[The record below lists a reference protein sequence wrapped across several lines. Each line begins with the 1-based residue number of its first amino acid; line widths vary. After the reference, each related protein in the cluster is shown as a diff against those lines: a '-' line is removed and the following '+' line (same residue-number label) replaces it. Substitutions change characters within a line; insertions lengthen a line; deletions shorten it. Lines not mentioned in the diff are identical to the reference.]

1 MPAVAFHFFKCML
14 QAELLDWLDM
24 TVRRMLRKPHQP
36 FGGIQLVF
44 AGGTDLNTSTADQ
57 SFGL

>member
-1 MPAVAFHFFKCML
+1 ML